1 MLGAERQQ
9 DIVRRVNADGVVEV
23 SALGELYGV
32 TPDCIGKVFAPSKRR
47 ACSSAPV
54 AAQSGPG
61 PIAAPLA
68 SQRAGT
74 STFPHS
80 APWPPARWIS

>member
-9 DIVRRVNADGVVEV
+9 DLVRRVNADGAVEV
-23 SALGELYGV
+23 SALSELYGV
-32 TPDCIGKVFAPSKRR
+32 TPDCIGEDLRVLEKW